1 MLDLFAFLNDFTIR
15 NVATGA
21 ALLGVTS
28 GVLGCFALLRQQ
40 SLLGDTLS
48 HAALPGVA
56 LGFLVAGSRQ
66 TVPILT
72 GALLSG
78 ALAALLVILL
88 TRRSRP

>member
-1 MLDLFAFLNDFTIR
+1 MTDLFIFLNDFTLR
-15 NVATGA
+15 NVALGA
-21 ALLGVTS
+21 ALLGITS
-28 GVLGCFALLRQQ
+28 GLLGCFALLRQQ

-56 LGFLVAGSRQ
+56 LGFLVSGSRQ
-66 TVPILT
+66 IVPILF

-88 TRRSRP
+88 TRRRSA